1 VVTLNLHSFN
11 NENRRTV
18 AFLKLQH
25 EEGLIINYPSFL
37 LWACMGRT
45 IQIRAIVLKRYKY
58 H

>member
-1 VVTLNLHSFN
+1 MVTLSLHSFN
-11 NENRRTV
+11 NENRRMV
-18 AFLKLQH
+18 DFLKLQL

-45 IQIRAIVLKRYKY
+45 IKIRAIVLKRYKY